1 MNKEKIKITI
11 AWILL
16 IILLCFLFYMIHIK
30 FFRKEF
36 SNANIEEIP
45 VENSS
50 SEAIELALSNI
61 VDNFNKNSL
70 IEQYKNDGINISA
83 LLSNNS
89 IYINYETD
97 VSTTYEFNYSNLNL
111 TINISDEEEN
121 KNKFNKVYEIL
132 IKSIQERIGNENDIT
147 NIINTHL
154 NEGQNYEGLI
164 TETSGE
170 VLTYK
175 IDITKQLAIEEGSE

>member
-36 SNANIEEIP
+36 SNAPLEEIP

-50 SEAIELALSNI
+50 TEAIELALSTI
-61 VDNFNKNSL
+61 VDNFNKNPS
-70 IEQYKNDGINISA
+70 IEQYKNEGINISA

-89 IYINYETD
+89 IYINYETNIT
-97 VSTTYEFNYSNLNL
+97 TTYEFSYSNLNL
-111 TINISDEEEN
+111 TINILNDEEN
-121 KNKFNKVYEIL
+121 KIKFNKVYEIL
-132 IKSIQERIGNENDIT
+132 IKSIQERIANESDIT
-147 NIINTHL
+147 NIIKTHL
-154 NEGQNYEGLI
+154 NEGQNYEGL
-164 TETSGE
+164 TLESSGE

-175 IDITKQLAIEEGSE
+175 IDITKQLKKEKGSE